1 GGGGGV
7 KAALLKNGEKEAN
20 GEFLETLKTHFP
32 QFFKKDIY
40 DEEGNLIESGGFK
53 SDKFLDELKK
63 SNAAE
68 SKDGYRLGFVGRD
81 YARLQTGL
89 ASETAIIPD
98 CGHNEK
104 IENQNSGNVFITGD
118 NLEALRHLQNAY
130 ANKIKMIYIDPPYN
144 TGSADFTY
152 SDKFEF
158 DDEKLKNALGY
169 SDEEIA
175 RLKSIQ
181 GKSSHSAWLTFMY
194 PRLKIAQKLLR
205 EDGVIFVSIDDNE
218 QANLKLLMD
227 DVFGEG
233 NFVSN
238 IIWEKVRIRK
248 NSALYFTSSH
258 DFILCYAKKV
268 KLSKQDNGWERN
280 LLEREEG
287 SYKNPDNDPNGAWM
301 KGSVI
306 ANHYYDADYTIAKPN
321 GVVLHRPKN
330 GSWRY
335 SEESIAKFIEE
346 NRMLWGDSKSYPMVK
361 KYEKDAQ
368 NGIVPKTI
376 ITFKEVGGNPHA
388 AEETK
393 ALFDDIKIFD
403 NPKPVTLIR
412 YLLDI
417 AINKSDII
425 LDFFAGSGTTAHAV
439 MQLNAEDGGDRKF
452 IMVQLD
458 EPTNP
463 TSEAKKAGYNTIDE
477 ISRERIKRAAQKIKS
492 EAGLNAQNLDL
503 GFKHFRLKT
512 LEIKTLN
519 KIIEFDPNNAGLF
532 NEDMITPFAYPAA
545 KTSGLDT
552 LLATWLIN
560 DGFSFDTKIEAVNFA
575 NYQAHYIK
583 DAAMIY
589 LINQGWDTEA
599 LKVLLNQI
607 GKNELCANTIIVYPY
622 SFSFEAMR
630 ELKTNIKTNLP
641 NPPVILERY

>member
-1 GGGGGV
+1 M
-7 KAALLKNGEKEAN
+7 
-20 GEFLETLKTHFP
+20 
-32 QFFKKDIY
+32 
-40 DEEGNLIESGGFK
+40 
-53 SDKFLDELKK
+53 
-63 SNAAE
+63 
-68 SKDGYRLGFVGRD
+68 
-81 YARLQTGL
+81 QTGR
-89 ASETAIIPD
+89 ASETVIVPD
-98 CGHNEK
+98 CKHNGEP
-104 IENQNSGNVFITGD
+104 ENKNSGNVFITGD

-130 ANKIKMIYIDPPYN
+130 TNKIKMIYIDPPYN
-144 TGSADFTY
+144 TGSGDFTY

-158 DDEKLKNALGY
+158 GDEKLKNALGY
-169 SDEEIA
+169 SDNEIA

-205 EDGVIFVSIDDNE
+205 DDGVIFVSIDDNE

-233 NFVSN
+233 NFISN

-258 DFILCYAKKV
+258 DFILCYTKKAK
-268 KLSKQDNGWERN
+268 LNKQDSGWERN
-280 LLEREEG
+280 LLERENG

-306 ANHYYDADYTIAKPN
+306 ANHYYDADYTITKPN
-321 GVVLHRPKN
+321 GIVLSKPKN
-330 GSWRY
+330 ASWRY
-335 SEESIAKFIEE
+335 SEESIAAFIKE
-346 NRMLWGDSKSYPMVK
+346 NRMLWGNDNSYPMVK

-376 ITFKEVGGNPHA
+376 ISFKEVGGNPHA

-393 ALFDDIKIFD
+393 ALFDGLKIFD

-417 AINKSDII
+417 ATNKNDLI

-439 MQLNAEDGGDRKF
+439 MQLNVEDDGERKY

-477 ISRERIKRAAQKIKS
+477 IARERIKRASQKIKI

-512 LEIKTLN
+512 LDVKTLD
-519 KIIEFDPNNAGLF
+519 KIIEFDPNNASLF
-532 NEDMITPFAYPAA
+532 DEDMITPFGYPDA

-552 LLATWLIN
+552 LLATWLVN
-560 DGFSFDTKIEAVNFA
+560 DGFTFDKHAEAINFA

-583 DAAMIY
+583 DAAMLY
-589 LINQGWDTEA
+589 LISQDWDTNA
-599 LKVLLNQI
+599 LKSLLNKI
-607 GKNELCANTIIVYPY
+607 GKNELCVNTIVVYPY

-630 ELKTNIKTNLP
+630 ELKTNIKANLDNSP
-641 NPPVILERY
+641 TIIERY